1 MGEIQNQ
8 ENILL
13 IFQKIIEQESKTSTY
28 KFALL
33 RAVID
38 IITAQS
44 PHIEERATHVA
55 IPVQLVSDKWL
66 FYYWDLIAENYSQ
79 IHSGRN
85 LAFEEQLRELQ
96 KNHSIQNYWDFKQ
109 EFQNPN
115 YSEELKERFVSLAKG
130 LNETILK
137 NPVKYIG
144 TSMGKGYYSLF
155 QVEAGKAIRGNRI
168 TGYFDLL
175 LNSPK
180 ILLEKSYFEGLKVYG
195 GLLSGSNSI
204 IMNWVDFMQN
214 KSLKGPL
221 KSKKEE
227 TIANE
232 DLAVYARRSPLDLL
246 LQSALVERQTASIR
260 NFWSQ
265 KMKNGH
271 SVFCTW
277 SGEPI
282 KKIED
287 LAIDHAIPFS
297 VLFNND
303 YWNLVPAKNSVNSKK
318 SDKILSKQ
326 QLSNSKS
333 RLLSIWKE
341 YLSTTEL
348 APIFLSQCQ
357 ISLTK
362 DTEISLEKL
371 FDKFLKI
378 NEGFVDLRGME
389 SWNFSKEAENIN

>member
-1 MGEIQNQ
+1 MFQGPRRRRQ
-8 ENILL
+8 E
-13 IFQKIIEQESKTSTY
+13 
-28 KFALL
+28 
-33 RAVID
+33 
-38 IITAQS
+38 
-44 PHIEERATHVA
+44 
-55 IPVQLVSDKWL
+55 
-66 FYYWDLIAENYSQ
+66 
-79 IHSGRN
+79 
-85 LAFEEQLRELQ
+85 
-96 KNHSIQNYWDFKQ
+96 
-109 EFQNPN
+109 PN

-144 TSMGKGYYSLF
+144 TSIGKGYYSLF
-155 QVEAGKAIRGNRI
+155 QVEGGKAIRSNSI
-168 TGYFDLL
+168 AGYFDLL
-175 LNSPK
+175 LCSPK

-204 IMNWVDFMQN
+204 IMNWVDFMQ
-214 KSLKGPL
+214 KKTIKGPP
-221 KSKKEE
+221 KSNKAE

-232 DLAVYARRSPLDLL
+232 DLAVYGKRSPLDLL
-246 LQSALVERQTASIR
+246 LQSDLAERQTASIR
-260 NFWSQ
+260 NFWLQ

-303 YWNLVPAKNSVNSKK
+303 YWNLVPAKNRINSKK
-318 SDKILSKQ
+318 SDKILSNQ

-348 APIFLSQCQ
+348 APIFLYQCQ

-371 FDKFLKI
+371 YDKFQKI

-389 SWNFSKEAENIN
+389 SWNT

>member
-1 MGEIQNQ
+1 MEEIRNQ

-44 PHIEERATHVA
+44 PHIEERPDHFA
-55 IPVQLVSDKWL
+55 IPVLLISDKWI
-66 FYYWDLIAENYSQ
+66 FYYWDLIGENYDQ
-79 IHSGRN
+79 IHSGRT
-85 LAFEEQLRELQ
+85 LAFEEQFRE
-96 KNHSIQNYWDFKQ
+96 IQNSFQSYWDFHQ
-109 EFQNPN
+109 EFQKAK
-115 YSEELKERFVSLAKG
+115 YSEGFKHLFISLAKS

-144 TSMGKGYYSLF
+144 SSMGKGYYSLF
-155 QVEAGKAIRGNRI
+155 QVEAGKAIRSNNLA
-168 TGYFDLL
+168 GYLDLL
-175 LNSPK
+175 QSSPK
-180 ILLEKSYFEGLKVYG
+180 VLLEKSYFDGLKVYG

-204 IMNWVDFMQN
+204 IMNWVDFMQKQTN
-214 KSLKGPL
+214 KKQPNSNE
-221 KSKKEE
+221 KE
-227 TIANE
+227 TKAN
-232 DLAVYARRSPLDLL
+232 DPLAVYTRRSPLELL
-246 LQSALVERQTASIR
+246 LQTASIERQTASIR

-303 YWNLVPAKNSVNSKK
+303 YWNLVPAKNNVNSKK

-333 RLLSIWKE
+333 RLISIWNE
-341 YLSTTEL
+341 YQSTSEL

-362 DTEISLEKL
+362 EAEISLEKI
-371 FDKFLKI
+371 FDKFFKI
-378 NEGFVDLRGME
+378 NEGFVELRGME
-389 SWNFSKEAENIN
+389 SWNA

>member
-1 MGEIQNQ
+1 MEEIRNQ

-13 IFQKIIEQESKTSTY
+13 IFQKIIEKEDKTSTY

-38 IITAQS
+38 LITAQS
-44 PHIEERATHVA
+44 PHIEERTDHFA
-55 IPVQLVSDKWL
+55 IPVFLISDKWI
-66 FYYWDLIAENYSQ
+66 FYYWDLIAENYRQ
-79 IHSGRN
+79 IHSGRP
-85 LAFEEQLRELQ
+85 LAFEQEL
-96 KNHSIQNYWDFKQ
+96 KEIQNSFHSYWEFKQ
-109 EFQNPN
+109 EFQKQNFPEN
-115 YSEELKERFVSLAKG
+115 LKKRFKSLADK
-130 LNETILK
+130 LEKAILK
-137 NPVKYIG
+137 NPVKHIG
-144 TSMGKGYYSLF
+144 SSMGKGLFSLF
-155 QVEAGKAIRGNRI
+155 QIEKGTTIRINNK
-168 TGYFDLL
+168 TGYLDLL
-175 LNSPK
+175 QSSPK
-180 ILLEKSYFEGLKVYG
+180 ILLEKSYFDGIKVYG

-204 IMNWVDFMQN
+204 IMNWVDFMQKQTN
-214 KSLKGPL
+214 KKQPNSNE
-221 KSKKEE
+221 KE
-227 TIANE
+227 TKANKP
-232 DLAVYARRSPLDLL
+232 LAVYARRSPLELL
-246 LQSALVERQTASIR
+246 LQTASIERQTASIR

-277 SGEPI
+277 SGQPI

-303 YWNLVPAKNSVNSKK
+303 YWNLVPSKNNVNSKK

-333 RLLSIWKE
+333 RLISIWNE
-341 YLSTTEL
+341 YQSSPEL

-362 DTEISLEKL
+362 EAEISLEKI
-371 FDKFLKI
+371 FDKFFKI
-378 NEGFVDLRGME
+378 NEGFVELRGME
-389 SWNFSKEAENIN
+389 SWNA

>member
-8 ENILL
+8 DNILL

-38 IITAQS
+38 LITAQS

-109 EFQNPN
+109 EFQKPN

-155 QVEAGKAIRGNRI
+155 QVEGGKAIRSNSI
-168 TGYFDLL
+168 AGYFDLL
-175 LNSPK
+175 LCSPK

-204 IMNWVDFMQN
+204 IMNWVDFMQ
-214 KSLKGPL
+214 
-221 KSKKEE
+221 KK
-227 TIANE
+227 T
-232 DLAVYARRSPLDLL
+232 
-246 LQSALVERQTASIR
+246 
-260 NFWSQ
+260 
-265 KMKNGH
+265 
-271 SVFCTW
+271 
-277 SGEPI
+277 
-282 KKIED
+282 
-287 LAIDHAIPFS
+287 
-297 VLFNND
+297 
-303 YWNLVPAKNSVNSKK
+303 
-318 SDKILSKQ
+318 
-326 QLSNSKS
+326 
-333 RLLSIWKE
+333 
-341 YLSTTEL
+341 
-348 APIFLSQCQ
+348 
-357 ISLTK
+357 
-362 DTEISLEKL
+362 
-371 FDKFLKI
+371 
-378 NEGFVDLRGME
+378 
-389 SWNFSKEAENIN
+389 

>member
-38 IITAQS
+38 LITAQS

-55 IPVQLVSDKWL
+55 IPVQLVSDKCF

-79 IHSGRN
+79 IHSGRT
-85 LAFEEQLRELQ
+85 LAFEVQLKELQ
-96 KNHSIQNYWDFKQ
+96 SSFQNYWDFKQ

-115 YSEELKERFVSLAKG
+115 YSEELKERFVSLAKVI
-130 LNETILK
+130 NETILK

-144 TSMGKGYYSLF
+144 TSMGQGYYSLF
-155 QVEAGKAIRGNRI
+155 QVEGGKAIRSKSI
-168 TGYFDLL
+168 SGYFDLL
-175 LNSPK
+175 LCSPK

-214 KSLKGPL
+214 KTIKGPS
-221 KSKKEE
+221 KSNKAE

-232 DLAVYARRSPLDLL
+232 DLAVYARRSPLELL
-246 LQSALVERQTASIR
+246 LQSDLAERQTASIR
-260 NFWSQ
+260 NFWLQ

-303 YWNLVPAKNSVNSKK
+303 YWNLVPAKNSINSKK

-341 YLSTTEL
+341 YQSKKEL

-357 ISLTK
+357 ISLAK

-371 FDKFLKI
+371 YDKFLKI

-389 SWNFSKEAENIN
+389 SWYFSKEAENIN

>member
-1 MGEIQNQ
+1 MGGFHAKK
-8 ENILL
+8 NI
-13 IFQKIIEQESKTSTY
+13 
-28 KFALL
+28 
-33 RAVID
+33 
-38 IITAQS
+38 
-44 PHIEERATHVA
+44 
-55 IPVQLVSDKWL
+55 
-66 FYYWDLIAENYSQ
+66 
-79 IHSGRN
+79 
-85 LAFEEQLRELQ
+85 
-96 KNHSIQNYWDFKQ
+96 
-109 EFQNPN
+109 
-115 YSEELKERFVSLAKG
+115 KG
-130 LNETILK
+130 PPKSNKVETI
-137 NPVKYIG
+137 
-144 TSMGKGYYSLF
+144 S
-155 QVEAGKAIRGNRI
+155 
-168 TGYFDLL
+168 
-175 LNSPK
+175 
-180 ILLEKSYFEGLKVYG
+180 
-195 GLLSGSNSI
+195 
-204 IMNWVDFMQN
+204 
-214 KSLKGPL
+214 
-221 KSKKEE
+221 
-227 TIANE
+227 NE
-232 DLAVYARRSPLDLL
+232 DLAVYGKRSPLDLL
-246 LQSALVERQTASIR
+246 LQSDLAERQTASIR
-260 NFWSQ
+260 NFWLQ

-303 YWNLVPAKNSVNSKK
+303 YWNLVPAKNRINSKK

-371 FDKFLKI
+371 FDKFLQI

-389 SWNFSKEAENIN
+389 SWNT